1 MKKILVVLLDFARY
15 RFRGASSFHNDNLR
29 ANQGGQRAAFSPWRS
44 LIGG

>member
-1 MKKILVVLLDFARY
+1 MKKILVFLLAFARG
-15 RFRGASSFHNDNLR
+15 RLRGASSFHNDSLR